1 MLVDLPQIKTKNLAM
16 IETDRTQNTMTI
28 GKLVTSFPIEDVNT
42 WPLKSKKLALQAIE
56 KYGLPDILGFEVLI
70 WRRKNFAIVIDKN
83 QGLLDTYISD

>member
-1 MLVDLPQIKTKNLAM
+1 MMNSNKTRN
-16 IETDRTQNTMTI
+16 EMTI

-70 WRRKNFAIVIDKN
+70 WRRKNFVIVIDKN
-83 QGLLDTYISD
+83 KGLLDTSIAD